1 MRKFIPLYQLAAFL
15 FIGSLFLPASLAQ
28 GTEEEIS
35 KDTTEIKWN
44 EKKLVIIS
52 DDEETTI
59 RIPKKSNEAHTF
71 SFGDD
76 DDDDDDWDDDWD
88 HYDWNWGNG
97 GNVGFLAFDIGVTNY
112 HDSEGTFG
120 KDATLE
126 DLELRVFRPGGH
138 VALHFLPTTVP
149 LIGRGAVSLKT
160 ALTVDFNN
168 YYFTNDI
175 TLLPDQDSLTYSFTG
190 EDFDRN
196 KLFASY
202 AQLPLMLHFDT
213 RPGSSRGV
221 QLSLGGYVGLLWG
234 SRTKQKIGDDK
245 IKIKDDFNL
254 NPVRYGLTGRL
265 RLRWFRLYV
274 NYNLSDLFEEGE
286 GPVVQTFSAGLNIFE
301 W

>member
-1 MRKFIPLYQLAAFL
+1 MKKVVTL
-15 FIGSLFLPASLAQ
+15 FQIIAIMMATTLLSSGLHAQ
-28 GTEEEIS
+28 ETEEREA

-44 EKKLVIIS
+44 EKKLIIIS

-59 RIPKKSNEAHTF
+59 RIPKRSNEEYKI
-71 SFGDD
+71 SFN
-76 DDDDDDWDDDWD
+76 DDDDDDWDDDHWD
-88 HYDWNWGNG
+88 HDWTWDRN
-97 GNVGFLAFDIGVTNY
+97 GNVDFLAFDIGVTNY
-112 HDSEGTFG
+112 HNSNGTFG
-120 KDATLE
+120 KDAAPE
-126 DLELRVFRPGGH
+126 ELELRVFRPGGH

-168 YYFTNDI
+168 YYFNNDI
-175 TLLPDQDSLTYSFTG
+175 TLAPDQDSLNVSFSG
-190 EDFDRN
+190 ENFDRN

-202 AQLPLMLHFDT
+202 AQLPLMLHFNT
-213 RPGSSRGV
+213 RPGSDRGV

-234 SRTKQKIGDDK
+234 SRTKQKIGNDK

-265 RLRWFRLYV
+265 SLRWFRLYV

-286 GPVVQTFSAGLNIFE
+286 GPEVQTFSAGINVFE